1 MNGLTRLQQ
10 AAFDAMNAG
19 GWYFLTGSAGTGKSY
34 LIRRFIDAQRQAGRK
49 VLVTA
54 STGVAALNISGV
66 TCHRAFKIPIKPLAP
81 NEGTEAKPPKTV
93 DNANVVIVDEVSMLR
108 FDVAQFVFETLLQS
122 AHNKK
127 TVVFTGDFYQLPPVI
142 GEKDESVL
150 KALWSK
156 SELAG
161 GFAFQST
168 FWEKCNVQTLALNEI
183 VRQSD
188 KDFSDALEKVR
199 RGDFAGVKWI
209 ASNSATAPIDGAI
222 SLFATNKKARE
233 VNESKLKTLKGKAF
247 FSEAVFEGKATEKDF
262 NGEKLF
268 KCKRGSRVM
277 SVVNAQDD
285 EGYRNGS
292 LGVVTDFDVD
302 GEMVTVDF
310 DEIGL
315 TVIKPYTWEV
325 KDYTLE
331 KGKLKE
337 KTVGEIT
344 QIPLKLSDAVT
355 IHKSQGQTFDAVN
368 LSPYAFA
375 DGQLYVALS
384 RCKSAGGVYFL
395 ESPKK
400 RFLKCSDAVKTFYEG
415 AK

>member
-1 MNGLTRLQQ
+1 MNKLTQSQQ

-19 GWYFLTGSAGTGKSY
+19 GWFFLTGAAGTGKSY
-34 LIRRFIDAQRQAGRK
+34 LIRRFIDAQRQAGRN

-54 STGVAALNISGV
+54 STGVAALNIGGV

-93 DNANVVIVDEVSMLR
+93 DNADVVIVDEVSMLR

-122 AHNKK
+122 AHKK
-127 TVVFTGDFYQLPPVI
+127 TVVFVGDFYQLPPVI
-142 GEKDESVL
+142 GDKDRSTL
-150 KALWSK
+150 QALWNTG
-156 SELAG
+156 ELEG

-168 FWEKCNVQTLALNEI
+168 FWSRCNVQTLALNEI

-233 VNESKLKTLKGKAF
+233 VNELKLKTLKGKAF
-247 FSEAVFEGKATEKDF
+247 FSEALFDGEATEKDF
-262 NGEKLF
+262 NGERLF

-285 EGYRNGS
+285 EGYKNGS

-302 GEMVTVDF
+302 GETVTVDF
-310 DEIGL
+310 GEEIGEVDI
-315 TVIKPYTWEV
+315 TPYEWQV
-325 KDYTLE
+325 KSYE
-331 KGKLKE
+331 MEGKRLKE
-337 KTVGEIT
+337 KTVGTIT

-400 RFLKCSDAVKTFYEG
+400 RFLKCSDAVRTFYEG

>member
-1 MNGLTRLQQ
+1 MNELTESQQ

-19 GWYFLTGSAGTGKSY
+19 GWFFLTGSAGTGKSY

-54 STGVAALNISGV
+54 STGVAALNIGGV

-81 NEGTEAKPPKTV
+81 NEGTEAKLPKTV
-93 DNANVVIVDEVSMLR
+93 GNADVVIVDEVSMLR
-108 FDVAQFVFETLLQS
+108 FDVAQFIFEMLFQS
-122 AHNKK
+122 VHKK
-127 TVVFTGDFYQLPPVI
+127 TVIFTGDFYQLPPVI
-142 GEKDESVL
+142 GDKDESAL
-150 KALWSK
+150 KALWNRE
-156 SELAG
+156 ELAG

-168 FWEKCNVQTLALNEI
+168 FWKRCNVQTLTLNEI

-233 VNESKLKTLKGKAF
+233 VNEAHLKALKGKSF
-247 FSEAVFEGKATEKDF
+247 FSEAVFDGEATEKDF

-285 EGYRNGS
+285 EGYKNGS
-292 LGVVTDFDVD
+292 LGVVKDFDVD
-302 GEMVTVDF
+302 GETVTVDF
-310 DEIGL
+310 DEIGE
-315 TVIKPYTWEV
+315 VKIKPYVWEV

-400 RFLKCSDAVKTFYEG
+400 QFLKCSDAVKTFYEG
-415 AK
+415 AQ